1 MAPDFFEENFAI
13 RRAFGTSPE
22 LFRSTS
28 VPSLEVLATNRVNSC
43 YKIGPGVLPLAY
55 FAVNLSDTRRL
66 VSRHPVTILIFS
78 RFTPEVKLKFMK
90 PIVGIID
97 YQMGNLRSVEKAIER
112 VGGEPVVSG
121 DPESFSRAS
130 HLILPGVG
138 AFRDA
143 IAELERRHLVPLVR
157 DWTESGKPFL
167 GICLGLQML
176 FDISYEGGE
185 HRGLGIIPGEVV
197 RFPSSSADSQNHL
210 KVPHMGWNR
219 VRSTYSDDPLLSGI
233 PADPYFYFV
242 HSYYAA
248 PKNAGDVWLE
258 SDYGYPFCAAIRRNN
273 IYATQFHPEKSQS
286 NGLKLLQN
294 FLELS

>member
-1 MAPDFFEENFAI
+1 MAPESFEENFAI

-43 YKIGPGVLPLAY
+43 YKIGPGVLPLAF
-55 FAVNLSDTRRL
+55 FAVNLSDAVRL
-66 VSRHPVTILIFS
+66 VSRHLVTILIFS

-112 VGGEPVVSG
+112 VGGQPLVSS
-121 DPESFSRAS
+121 DPESFSHAS

-157 DWTESGKPFL
+157 DWTQSGKPFL
-167 GICLGLQML
+167 GICLGLQLL
-176 FDISYEGGE
+176 FDTSYEGGE
-185 HRGLGIIPGEVV
+185 YRGLGIIPGEVV
-197 RFPSSSADSQNHL
+197 RFPFSTSLNHL

-219 VRSTYSDDPLLSGI
+219 VHSTRTDDPLLAGI
-233 PADPYFYFV
+233 PDSPYFYFV
-242 HSYYAA
+242 HSYFAA
-248 PKNAGDVWLE
+248 PKHAEDVWLE
-258 SDYGYPFCAAIRRNN
+258 SDYGQPFCAAIRRNN
-273 IYATQFHPEKSQS
+273 VYATQFHPEKSQS
-286 NGLKLLQN
+286 NGLSLLQN
-294 FLELS
+294 FLQLS